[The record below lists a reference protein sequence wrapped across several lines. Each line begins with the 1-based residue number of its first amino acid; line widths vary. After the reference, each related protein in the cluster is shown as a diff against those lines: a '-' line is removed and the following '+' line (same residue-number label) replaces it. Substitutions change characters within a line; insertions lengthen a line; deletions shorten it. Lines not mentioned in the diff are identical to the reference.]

1 MTISAISTVSTD
13 DTLAATPKAASE
25 KTYPGLGLLLIVV
38 SAAVTYGGLY
48 LALRH

>member
-1 MTISAISTVSTD
+1 MTTSTLSTVSTD
-13 DTLAATPKAASE
+13 DSLAATPEAAKE

-48 LALRH
+48 LALTH